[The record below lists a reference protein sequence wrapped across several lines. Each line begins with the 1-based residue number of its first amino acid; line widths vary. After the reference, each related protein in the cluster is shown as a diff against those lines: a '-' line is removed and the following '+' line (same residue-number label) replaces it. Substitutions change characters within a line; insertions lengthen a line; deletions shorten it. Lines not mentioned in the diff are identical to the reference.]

1 MKISTEQGVIC
12 LHLQPSNRATMQIG
26 LNVAFMMTRNY
37 SNNNSMTCNGFDQ
50 RVIAQ
55 DPDGHIVDASH
66 AKD

>member
-1 MKISTEQGVIC
+1 
-12 LHLQPSNRATMQIG
+12 MQIG